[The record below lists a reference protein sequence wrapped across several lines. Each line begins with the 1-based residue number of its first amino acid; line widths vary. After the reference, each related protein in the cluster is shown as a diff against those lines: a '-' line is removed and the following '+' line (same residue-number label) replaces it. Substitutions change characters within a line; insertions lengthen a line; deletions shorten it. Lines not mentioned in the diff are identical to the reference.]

1 MVEQQRL
8 ARAEIAVRQALHH
21 VAIRKRIESLS
32 SRLLD
37 TDKLIVAR
45 VGVERLRDKAGGRD
59 ERGRR
64 RRVPVH
70 MKLVH
75 LEPARREA
83 EVRILDLHH
92 VLRCIPLAATSYPRG
107 PPPAYGYGW
116 FGTDCGE
123 PAQRRSRTS
132 GRGFR

>member
-70 MKLVH
+70 MNLVPSRSAASIW
-75 LEPARREA
+75 LRVVWNGLRGGGTKKVTNFGSGFPVSMAARSNA
-83 EVRILDLHH
+83 EMVLPSPLKILLGSA
-92 VLRCIPLAATSYPRG
+92 VA
-107 PPPAYGYGW
+107 
-116 FGTDCGE
+116 
-123 PAQRRSRTS
+123 
-132 GRGFR
+132 